1 MGSDEKCGKMEW
13 EGLVNEGFGFLS
25 MRQKS
30 TVIPI
35 IVHGKLH
42 IRVYI
47 ISLHIRLR
55 VDMLYIMLQLNC
67 A

>member
-13 EGLVNEGFGFLS
+13 EGLVNEGFRLFINAAKVNGH
-25 MRQKS
+25 
-30 TVIPI
+30 TNYI
-35 IVHGKLH
+35 HGKLH

-47 ISLHIRLR
+47 ISLHIR
-55 VDMLYIMLQLNC
+55 VYIISLYIMLQLNC